1 MNTNAFISG
10 LKLLQDLNVKQMV
23 KKPDRFEISYF
34 FDNKGVVAYG
44 QTEVEVIKNFYELY
58 QEINKEWTI

>member
-58 QEINKEWTI
+58 QEINKE